1 VFIAQVLDH
10 RYFDDFI
17 YNLIG
22 LNSILLMID
31 YPIITDAYTNNTL
44 DFIGT
49 VISIIFV
56 VEAGLKIVAK
66 GFVLGPDSYLK
77 DSWNILDFLIVL
89 SAILSWI
96 LTAYSSIN
104 LAFMRG
110 FRALRALRP
119 LRIISKD
126 EGMKTV
132 INSLLRAIP
141 NLFTVSIIYLFTILV
156 FAILGVQLF
165 SGEMSSCSDDSIS
178 TKAECV
184 GFDSDGNPRE
194 WVTPFNNFNNVFF
207 GMITLFELTTFEN
220 WNNTIVLLTQTQGVD
235 LGPAKD
241 PNGRPIAAL
250 FFIGYL
256 FISAFFEIN
265 LFVSVIVDK
274 FNEEIKR
281 RQGSENFTDE
291 QKEWVK
297 MQRLMLHVNLKTRP
311 TKPRSNSR
319 LRLLAYKLVQHRFF
333 DKFIMFTIVL
343 NTLFLFMDYEG
354 NTVYLQKT
362 VKYGNIAFISIFGIE
377 AILKFVGHGPQY
389 YFLDTWN
396 RFDFLIVVLS
406 LIAIDEDIFKF
417 KITALRIV
425 RVARLLKLVK
435 SSKGLKNL
443 LKALWLSL
451 KSIVSVATILFIVFF
466 SFAVAGMQIF
476 GNMDVTVTSTMNGD
490 ANFQTFYLALTTLFR
505 CTTGESW
512 NLIMHDCYD

>member
-1 VFIAQVLDH
+1 MFIAQVLDH

-31 YPIITDAYTNNTL
+31 YPIITDTYTNNTL

-77 DSWNILDFLIVL
+77 DNWNVLDFLIVL
-89 SAILSWI
+89 SAILTWI

-141 NLFTVSIIYLFTILV
+141 NLLNVSIIYLFTILV

-178 TKAECV
+178 TKAKCV

-194 WVTPFNNFNNVFF
+194 WVTPFNNFNDVVF

-220 WNNTIVLLTQTQGVD
+220 WNNCIVLITQTQGLD

-241 PNGRPIAAL
+241 PNGRPTAAL

-281 RQGSENFTDE
+281 RQGSENFTEE

-319 LRLLAYKLVQHRFF
+319 LRLLAYKLVQHHFF

-354 NTVYLQKT
+354 NPV
-362 VKYGNIAFISIFGIE
+362 
-377 AILKFVGHGPQY
+377 
-389 YFLDTWN
+389 
-396 RFDFLIVVLS
+396 
-406 LIAIDEDIFKF
+406 
-417 KITALRIV
+417 
-425 RVARLLKLVK
+425 
-435 SSKGLKNL
+435 
-443 LKALWLSL
+443 
-451 KSIVSVATILFIVFF
+451 
-466 SFAVAGMQIF
+466 
-476 GNMDVTVTSTMNGD
+476 
-490 ANFQTFYLALTTLFR
+490 
-505 CTTGESW
+505 
-512 NLIMHDCYD
+512 